1 MHNINNDFPILDI
14 NQDYVLRELH
24 INDSAEFLAYFTDP
38 KVSCYI
44 LSDIPTNDLEAKN
57 ELLYWIQLF
66 SQNNGIYWAIA
77 DKKNNKIIGTIGLH
91 EWNKH
96 NNRAEISY
104 DLSYEYWGLGIMS
117 KALYSCLKY
126 IFKELRINR
135 IQAVTIKDNINSI
148 KFLENNN
155 FTFEGILQRYRF
167 HNERYYDIHIFS
179 MLRRNFEIINN
190 L

>member
-1 MHNINNDFPILDI
+1 MPNIFPILDI
-14 NQDYVLRELH
+14 NQDYLLREL
-24 INDSAEFLAYFTDP
+24 NVDDSNAFLEYFANP
-38 KVSCYI
+38 KVARFI

-66 SQNNGIYWAIA
+66 AQNKGIYWAIA
-77 DKKNNKIIGTIGLH
+77 NKKNNKIIGTIGLH
-91 EWNKH
+91 EWDRH

-135 IQAVTIKDNINSI
+135 IQAVTIKENINSI
-148 KFLENNN
+148 KFLENNH
-155 FTFEGILQRYRF
+155 FTFEGILQKYRF
-167 HNERYYDIHIFS
+167 YNERYYDINIYS